1 MGVNEHYLSALSPTS
16 HSSGGVARGGHSGQ
30 LYRADAVGHQQC
42 QNSSH
47 LFPPWD
53 INLCRNLPGFLVSL
67 RWSPYSQSPLGP
79 LLALDT
85 VATSL
90 ELTPQTL

>member
-30 LYRADAVGHQQC
+30 LYRADTVGHQQC

-53 INLCRNLPGFLVSL
+53 INLCRNLPGFLVS
-67 RWSPYSQSPLGP
+67 QSPLGP
-79 LLALDT
+79 LQALDT